1 MFSVIHEKC
10 HNPGRLCLTPPSSSS
25 PSGLSSDV
33 DGRLR
38 ATKLSNAAETL
49 AIFVCF
55 PLMQPATHTHTHKK
69 QNSPANNPALPAVEP
84 VLASIALDHKLGHVV
99 R

>member
-1 MFSVIHEKC
+1 MFSVIREKC
-10 HNPGRLCLTPPSSSS
+10 HNPGRLYLTPPSSSS

-38 ATKLSNAAETL
+38 ATKLSNAPRPRHFCLFSTNANR
-49 AIFVCF
+49 
-55 PLMQPATHTHTHKK
+55 HK
-69 QNSPANNPALPAVEP
+69 NTTVSNLGLPAVEP

>member
-1 MFSVIHEKC
+1 MLFTKKF
-10 HNPGRLCLTPPSSSS
+10 HNPVRLYLTPPSSSS

-38 ATKLSNAAETL
+38 ATKLSNAARPRHFCLFSTS
-49 AIFVCF
+49 ANR
-55 PLMQPATHTHTHKK
+55 HKK
-69 QNSPANNPALPAVEP
+69 HNTVNNLALPAVEP